1 MTKITPGRGVNNL
14 VDARQREGV
23 LRTSLIDICV
33 VNTQPPLP
41 IRVAH
46 NYRIGQPRRV
56 EHSSHQTC
64 CFQLPNLLYDELL
77 PLQSLLSDLLLDG
90 PRVGADN

>member
-1 MTKITPGRGVNNL
+1 MTPCRGVDNL

-33 VNTQPPLP
+33 INTQPLLP
-41 IRVAH
+41 IRLAH
-46 NYRIGQPRRV
+46 HYRIGQLRRV
-56 EHSSHQTC
+56 EHSSHQTRR
-64 CFQLPNLLYDELL
+64 FQLPDLLCDELL

-90 PRVGADN
+90 PRVGADS